1 MYHAKPWTPENVSP
15 SVASFVST
23 KPTADSTKDNFVSTK
38 DNFVSTRPSF
48 ETLSETKSSSS
59 SKPTSIPSHNSYSQF
74 AISGEAL
81 IERRCKDS

>member
-23 KPTADSTKDNFVSTK
+23 KATFDSTKDNFVS
-38 DNFVSTRPSF
+38 NRPSF
-48 ETLSETKSSSS
+48 ETLSETKSSS

>member
-23 KPTADSTKDNFVSTK
+23 KPTFNSAKDNFVS
-38 DNFVSTRPSF
+38 NRPSF

>member
-23 KPTADSTKDNFVSTK
+23 KPTAVSTK
-38 DNFVSTRPSF
+38 DNFVSTRPSY
-48 ETLSETKSSSS
+48 ETLSETTSSSN
-59 SKPTSIPSHNSYSQF
+59 PTSIPSHNSYSQF

>member
-23 KPTADSTKDNFVSTK
+23 KDNFVSTKPTSDSTKDNFVS
-38 DNFVSTRPSF
+38 NRPSF
-48 ETLSETKSSSS
+48 ETLSETKSSS

>member
-23 KPTADSTKDNFVSTK
+23 KATFDSAKDNFI
-38 DNFVSTRPSF
+38 STRPSF
-48 ETLSETKSSSS
+48 EIPSKTKSSS

>member
-23 KPTADSTKDNFVSTK
+23 KPTFNSAN
-38 DNFVSTRPSF
+38 DNFVSTRTSY
-48 ETLSETKSSSS
+48 ETLSETKGSS

-81 IERRCKDS
+81 IERTFKDS